1 MMLRTWDRVH
11 CQWIEWRG
19 SARAW
24 LALPRAVVDS
34 GCVAAAGAAGHLEQM
49 PRLPWGSP
57 GIAAGA
63 PAAPVLTDLPLL
75 PPGAWGGPTPLPYLG
90 GAGGWAP
97 AGFLPPSAPLDVP
110 EPGTL
115 GLLAAALAVLAVV
128 AAMTRRGQI
137 ALKSSGGQHG
147 G

>member
-34 GCVAAAGAAGHLEQM
+34 GCVAAAGAAGHLARL
-49 PRLPWGSP
+49 PRLPQLPWGSP
-57 GIAAGA
+57 GIAAGPQA
-63 PAAPVLTDLPLL
+63 VPVLTNLPLL

-115 GLLAAALAVLAVV
+115 GLLAAALLALVAVR
-128 AAMTRRGQI
+128 AARSTQPWRMMRRED
-137 ALKSSGGQHG
+137 
-147 G
+147 